1 MKNGDLGDSM
11 THLTCFAGGMF
22 AMGAIGIT
30 DPKKRDFYL
39 KTGAELTDTCAW
51 SYLRTAT
58 KLGPEEFFFTDS
70 LEAMAIDDRHY
81 LLRPEVIESYFYLWR
96 LTHDQ
101 KYRDY
106 AWSATQALIRHCRS
120 DVGFA
125 AITDTNDLSS
135 PKFDLM
141 ETFFLAETLKYL
153 YLIFSSDDL
162 ISLNEW
168 VFNTEAH
175 PFPVLTSEQ
184 MKKISLA

>member
-1 MKNGDLGDSM
+1 MTSGDLGNSM

-22 AMGAIGIT
+22 AMGSMGVQDLT
-30 DPKKRDFYL
+30 KRNFYL
-39 KTGAELTDTCAW
+39 KTAAQLTDTCAQ

-58 KLGPEEFFFTDS
+58 KLGPEEFFFTDD
-70 LEAMAIDDRHY
+70 LEAEAIDDRHW

-106 AWSATQALIRHCRS
+106 AWNATQAIIRHCRS
-120 DVGFA
+120 DVGYA
-125 AITDTNDLSS
+125 SISNTNDLRS
-135 PKFDLM
+135 PKYDLM

-162 ISLNEW
+162 MPLNEW

-175 PFPVLTSEQ
+175 PFPVLTPEQ
-184 MKKISLA
+184 MNKIYHH